1 MNKPTQVVAKKKIT
15 LDQLLGEISSISDS
29 ELIAHKKREAEQLVQ
44 LQGQVVEALGLLK
57 DVVDTLKT
65 MEPKAVETIFSAVLT
80 IFERGDGDEEN
91 ENLSPLVVQK
101 TFLSLK

>member
-1 MNKPTQVVAKKKIT
+1 MKNIT
-15 LDQLLGEISSISDS
+15 LDQLKGEISSYSDS

-57 DVVDTLKT
+57 DVVDSLKT